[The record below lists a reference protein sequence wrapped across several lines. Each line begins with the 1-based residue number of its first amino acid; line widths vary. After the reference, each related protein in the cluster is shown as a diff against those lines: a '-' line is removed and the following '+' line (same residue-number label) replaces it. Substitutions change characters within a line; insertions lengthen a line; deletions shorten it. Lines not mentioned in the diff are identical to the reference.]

1 MQRGCATETRKIRL
15 QHLASYHNICLLQT
29 LSKILEKLIAD
40 KLYTLGPDL
49 GLFNKSQFGS
59 LPSISTTDAVL
70 SLKHEVIASQK
81 AGMKASTLLLDIKG
95 GFDNILPL
103 LLTNKLSTHGV
114 PQHIVQ
120 WILSF
125 LSDRSISL
133 IFPGS
138 PSAFISVQTGAPQG
152 SPLSPILFVIYVSD
166 LHFTCPKSLILSYVD
181 DFGLTISSPSYRTN
195 VRILQRF

>member
-1 MQRGCATETRKIRL
+1 MQRDRATETRKSDYNTP
-15 QHLASYHNICLLQT
+15 ASYRIICLLQT
-29 LSKILEKLIAD
+29 LSKILEKLVAD
-40 KLYTLGPDL
+40 KLYILGPNL
-49 GLFNKSQFGS
+49 GLFNKYQCGS

-70 SLKHEVIASQK
+70 SLKYEIVASQK

-95 GFDNILPL
+95 GFDNILPK
-103 LLTNKLSTHGV
+103 LLTNKLATQGV
-114 PQHIVQ
+114 PRHIVR

-138 PSAFISVQTGAPQG
+138 PSKFIPVQTGALQG

-166 LHFTCPKSLILSYVD
+166 L
-181 DFGLTISSPSYRTN
+181 
-195 VRILQRF
+195 